1 MKVLDSV
8 GNDVTDQFHVETES
22 GNLVINPKALTLK
35 SADLTKEYDGTALT
49 NADAASLNVYVNENG
64 LAVEDGW
71 VGNEGAT
78 YDFKG
83 SQTLVGKAEQGN
95 MFTYRAK
102 PGTKLTN
109 YQISA
114 TMGNLEVTSRTI
126 PYEVTVKANSLSA
139 TYDGK
144 PKTANGFGGET
155 AQGIPV
161 TANGQSYYVT
171 GLTSSATG
179 TNVLDSGEVPVTGTA
194 AVKDAEGNDV
204 TEQFSVKVARGSLT
218 ISRRNVTLASADLE
232 KEYDGTPLRNSDATA
247 LGVPVNE
254 NGLKTETGWAEG
266 EGATYTFSGSQTV
279 VGHDVNAFSVKLNG
293 NTDEK
298 NYNISKHEGKL
309 EVTRRGTAYE
319 VTVKANSLTA
329 TYDGNPKTA
338 SGFEG
343 ETAQGIPVTAN
354 GQSYYVTG
362 LTSSAT
368 GTNVLD
374 SGEVPVTGTAAVKDA
389 EGNDVTEQ
397 FSVKV
402 ARGSLTISRRTVT
415 LTSATDSKQYDGTP
429 LTSKVVTPGGEGW
442 ANGEGATYNVTGSRT
457 LVGSSANTFKYTL
470 NANTDENN
478 YTITKSEGTLTIL
491 NREAKYQITVEAN
504 SATDTYDG
512 IEKSAS
518 GFKTLTFTENGQTY
532 TVSGLTAEAAA
543 TDAGNYP
550 VNVLGIPMVKD
561 ADGNDVTPQFSVD
574 TRNGTL
580 TIEKRKVTLL
590 SASFTKPYDGKALT
604 NNNAPL
610 VTEEGWAD
618 GEGATYTFTGTQ
630 TLAGD
635 SANAFTYKLNSNTK
649 DSNYNIDKQEGRL
662 IVRDR
667 DQKYAIVV
675 EANSDTV
682 TYNGK
687 EQAVSG
693 LAATTFVTE
702 DGNTYTVEGLKAE
715 AKATDAGTY
724 TAAITGETIVRDS
737 AGNDVTRQFAVVKE
751 NGTLTIRKAPL
762 TLTAASASKPYDGT
776 ELTAHNT
783 ASITGAVEGE
793 QVDTAELR
801 YEGSQT
807 EIGSSLNRIMQDS
820 VRVVN
825 PGFLGI
831 RALGGKDT
839 TANYEIRLVDGTLTV
854 NQRNDLEYT
863 INRIFLDRSGNEADR
878 DVTRSQQAYYGEKI
892 LKTAPEIET
901 TWKDSHYML
910 LPAWG
915 DYQETKDKTVTLK
928 AEDNIVNIYYAL
940 DDAATG
946 SPEENKGDRIPDMY
960 QIVFTYTAKE
970 NGTVS
975 GVTTEAVTV
984 QELVKDQNG
993 LVIETGGRKPA
1004 SPTQPSTVKAND
1016 GYYFHH
1022 WNNGSVELKDDAAVK
1037 AGSYETDTTF
1047 TAFFKENPDNAW
1059 TAEKRVTNI
1068 PS

>member
-1 MKVLDSV
+1 MTLTSATANKEYDGNALTDDTVTVSGDGFADGEGASYNVTGSQRAVGNSENTFTYTLNEGTNKDNYNITQTLGTLTVTSSNASYEITVEANSDTVLYDGQSHSV
-8 GNDVTDQFHVETES
+8 GGFKTLEFTVGSNKYTVSGLSAGATGTDAGEYAANITGTAVVTDAYGNDVTSEFTVKT
-22 GNLVINPKALTLK
+22 
-35 SADLTKEYDGTALT
+35 
-49 NADAASLNVYVNENG
+49 VNG
-64 LAVEDGW
+64 
-71 VGNEGAT
+71 
-78 YDFKG
+78 
-83 SQTLVGKAEQGN
+83 
-95 MFTYRAK
+95 
-102 PGTKLTN
+102 KLTV
-109 YQISA
+109 S
-114 TMGNLEVTSRTI
+114 
-126 PYEVTVKANSLSA
+126 K
-139 TYDGK
+139 
-144 PKTANGFGGET
+144 
-155 AQGIPV
+155 
-161 TANGQSYYVT
+161 
-171 GLTSSATG
+171 
-179 TNVLDSGEVPVTGTA
+179 
-194 AVKDAEGNDV
+194 
-204 TEQFSVKVARGSLT
+204 
-218 ISRRNVTLASADLE
+218 RN
-232 KEYDGTPLRNSDATA
+232 
-247 LGVPVNE
+247 
-254 NGLKTETGWAEG
+254 
-266 EGATYTFSGSQTV
+266 
-279 VGHDVNAFSVKLNG
+279 
-293 NTDEK
+293 
-298 NYNISKHEGKL
+298 
-309 EVTRRGTAYE
+309 
-319 VTVKANSLTA
+319 
-329 TYDGNPKTA
+329 
-338 SGFEG
+338 
-343 ETAQGIPVTAN
+343 
-354 GQSYYVTG
+354 
-362 LTSSAT
+362 
-368 GTNVLD
+368 
-374 SGEVPVTGTAAVKDA
+374 
-389 EGNDVTEQ
+389 
-397 FSVKV
+397 
-402 ARGSLTISRRTVT
+402 VT

-693 LAATTFVTE
+693 LVATTFVTE

-1068 PS
+1068 PSRGYFRVGEDAHFSIRVTNTGNRPLKDVKIHETLKGAVISASANGQYTLVNGDAVIAELAVGQSVTVEATYKVTREDLFAREFRNIVVTSATIDSEEPGAKPVGDVTADTGRIPAGAQGSGGSSGGGGGGGSSSGTRSPGTGGGPAGPGVPTVTIDPEAVPLANLPEMGNDDILALIDDEEVPLAALPKTGQAGSAALMLMISSMMLAAFAVVTRKKEEEQ